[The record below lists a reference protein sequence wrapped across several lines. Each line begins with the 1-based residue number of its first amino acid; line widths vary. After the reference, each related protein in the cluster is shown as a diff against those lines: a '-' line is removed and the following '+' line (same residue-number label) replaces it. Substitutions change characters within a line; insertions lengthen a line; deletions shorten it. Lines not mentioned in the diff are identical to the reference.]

1 MRADS
6 EKIAPTTAASSSTI
20 NNDDREKGSEQ
31 AEVAPDDVRQN
42 ALQVL
47 NDSPESRARERAYLW
62 KLDSIILPV
71 ISALYF
77 FEYIDRGNIA
87 VRRYAAVSQL
97 VTCSD
102 VNSQIERKAP
112 GHLERPR
119 NL

>member
-1 MRADS
+1 MPSDS
-6 EKIAPTTAASSSTI
+6 EKIAPATAASSST
-20 NNDDREKGSEQ
+20 DDHEKGTEQ
-31 AEVAPDDVRQN
+31 AGIAPDDVRRN
-42 ALQVL
+42 VLEVL

-62 KLDSIILPV
+62 KLDTIILPV

-87 VRRYAAVSQL
+87 VRGYTSFSQL
-97 VTCSD
+97 LTTFSD
-102 VNSQIERKAP
+102 LDFRVERKTP